1 MNYTKGQRDDG
12 SLVSTGGVGTVVPLT
27 NAAGGAAFSAAETG
41 TWVLVPASACTFFA
55 KLSNTTTPTATVE
68 IHGSH
73 YSNTTPGAGTLL
85 STLTLS
91 GANDVAS
98 AWKDYAHYP
107 YKCAKVT
114 AISGTSATV
123 TVTLGY

>member
-1 MNYTKGQRDDG
+1 MAIDVIGGSGQTM
-12 SLVSTGGVGTVVPLT
+12 SLP
-27 NAAGGAAFSAAETG
+27 NAAGGAAFTAVETG
-41 TWVLVPASACTFFA
+41 KWVYAPAATCTFLA

-73 YSNTTPGAGTLL
+73 YSDTTPGAGTLL
-85 STLTLS
+85 GTLTLS

-98 AWKDYAHYP
+98 GYKDYAHYP

-114 AISGTSATV
+114 AISGASATL